1 MTLLQ
6 ESFALCE
13 PDFYRGWLTTFDG
26 ANEQR
31 KKDNHRSTSHEA
43 AVRARTESPLQS
55 SADIV
60 VRGLLLPHVPEWFDS
75 FGLVATGY
83 DDLLAQIERAG
94 SSRNRDVYLWCDSGG
109 GMVRGIDPVLVA
121 MRELRARKNIVA
133 HIDGMSAS
141 AAYWITSFAHE
152 IGATRLSEV
161 GGIGAYSA
169 ASAGE
174 KDVVVFRSALHKAA
188 GLDGWTDEQRAAVQ
202 DIIDR
207 LGGFFLEDIL
217 KNRDVV
223 LSEVNSGRVWLAAQ
237 ARDLNLI
244 TYVADAAELETEKER
259 KKMSEELTEKLAAV
273 EAKLAEAETKL
284 KAHEDRE
291 AYEAEITAAFA
302 ADPAF
307 AASVISEGKSL
318 AEAQAMRIEN
328 LEKKLAEQ
336 QTPVAIP
343 VATAPETTTP
353 ADATEDEPQT
363 YAVAVR
369 AYMAEHA
376 CTAHEAATVV
386 NRKDPNLR
394 ANHIARL
401 MKGKK

>member
-6 ESFALCE
+6 DSFALCE
-13 PDFYRGWLTTFDG
+13 PGYYRGWLTTFDA

-60 VRGLLLPHVPEWFDS
+60 VRGLLLPHVPEWFDA

-83 DDLLAQIERAG
+83 DDLLAQIDRAK
-94 SSRNRDVYLWCDSGG
+94 SYRNRDVYLWCDSGG
-109 GMVRGIDPVLVA
+109 GMVRGIDPVLAA
-121 MRELRARKNIVA
+121 MRDLRDTKNIIAYV
-133 HIDGMSAS
+133 DGMCAS

-152 IGATRLSEV
+152 VGATRLSEV

-169 ASAGE
+169 AGTGQ
-174 KDVVVFRSALHKAA
+174 KDIVVFRSAPQKAA
-188 GLDGWTDEQRAAVQ
+188 GLDGWSDEQRAAVQ
-202 DIIDR
+202 DVIDR
-207 LGGFFLEDIL
+207 LGGFFLEDVL
-217 KNRDVV
+217 KNRDVT
-223 LSEVNSGRVWLAAQ
+223 LAEINSGRVWLAAQ
-237 ARDLNLI
+237 ARDLKLI
-244 TYVADAAELETEKER
+244 DYVADAAELETKKENQ
-259 KKMSEELTEKLAAV
+259 KMANELAEKLAAA
-273 EAKLAEAETKL
+273 ESKLAEAEERL
-284 KAHEDRE
+284 KAIEARE

-307 AASVISEGKSL
+307 AASVIAEGKSL
-318 AEAQAMRIEN
+318 AEAQAIRIEN

-336 QTPVAIP
+336 QAPVAIP

-376 CTAHEAATVV
+376 CTAHEAAAAV
-386 NRKDPNLR
+386 NRQNPNLR
-394 ANHIARL
+394 ANHIAQL
-401 MKGKK
+401 LKGKK